1 MPTQYTISTDALPK
15 DSGGQKFLCLNN
27 IAASDNAFALPMGIG
42 ASNIGIASRL
52 QAYLGIATAT
62 AGSTLVD
69 NAPAG
74 AMPLWGYT
82 TNPSRIATNNFVPAR
97 GDQYGAGYITA
108 LSTVT
113 CAMSGSRETFTVASG
128 TLYKILVAGAD
139 VNEGASVVVFNG
151 ATSLANFVFSQTNET
166 LPALDLG
173 LHGTCFGSL
182 IFERRNVAGGTGPRV
197 FVTANYN
204 SIYSQ

>member
-1 MPTQYTISTDALPK
+1 MSTAYSLTDTLSKDA
-15 DSGGQKFLCLNN
+15 GGAKLIGWQN
-27 IAASDNAFALPMGIG
+27 IATSQNDFSLTMGIG
-42 ASNIGIASRL
+42 ASAIGTTSKIH
-52 QAYLGIATAT
+52 AYLGVATAI
-62 AGSTLVD
+62 AGSTLVN

-74 AMPLWGYT
+74 VMPLWGYML
-82 TNPSRIATNNFVPAR
+82 NPSGIAISNFVPAR

-128 TLYKILVAGAD
+128 TLYKVLVAGTGVVD
-139 VNEGASVVVFNG
+139 SASVVIFNG
-151 ATSLANFVFSQTNET
+151 ATSIANFIFGSPHGT
-166 LPALDLG
+166 LPILDLG

-182 IFERRNVAGGTGPRV
+182 IFERRNTTGTV

>member
-1 MPTQYTISTDALPK
+1 MTTAYVLSDTLSKDA
-15 DSGGQKFLCLNN
+15 GGAKLMGWQN
-27 IAASDNAFALPMGIG
+27 IATSQNDFALTMGIG
-42 ASNIGIASRL
+42 ASTIGTTSKIH
-52 QAYLGIATAT
+52 AYLGIATAT
-62 AGSTLVD
+62 AGSTLVN

-74 AMPLWGYT
+74 VMPLWGYT
-82 TNPSRIATNNFVPAR
+82 TNPSGVATNNFVPAR

-128 TLYKILVAGAD
+128 TLYKVLVAGAD
-139 VNEGASVVVFNG
+139 VNEGASVVIFNG

-182 IFERRNVAGGTGPRV
+182 IFERRNVVGGTGPRV